1 MTLSAGILVQIYR
14 MRWDIEKVFVQIKNA
29 LLEQKAWVKS
39 MNAKSIQAQMICM
52 AHNLSLL
59 MEDTLERDH
68 GVVNEAEEKRR
79 EDRLK

>member
-1 MTLSAGILVQIYR
+1 

-29 LLEQKAWVKS
+29 LLEQKALAKS

-59 MEDTLERDH
+59 MEKSTH
-68 GVVNEAEEKRR
+68 GKYLGTGSWRSQR
-79 EDRLK
+79 SGGKTS